1 MLSELCVRRP
11 VFATMLVMSLVVLG
25 IFSFRDLGVDL
36 FPKADPATVNISVSF
51 PGTSPAEM
59 STTVVEPIEQELS
72 GIAGIDELN
81 SRMSEGGAQITVK
94 FVLERDIND
103 ASNDVREK
111 VAGAM
116 RNLPPEVLPPVI
128 QKVDPDSDP
137 VFSFVLSSNSMSLRT
152 LTEIADK
159 QLKRSLQSV
168 DGVGQVTLGGDR
180 LREIHIVIDT
190 EKLNAHGL
198 SINQVRDAIV
208 AENIEV
214 PGGSVEQGKSQF
226 LLRTRGRIDASDQFA
241 HIVIA
246 TMNKTPITVS
256 DVGYVEDTTER
267 ATSATWMDDGRSA
280 VLIDVRRTTGE
291 NTIQVIEGV
300 KKKLA
305 TIMPTLP
312 RDMNIDVTRDDSKFI
327 YASIASL
334 EEHLLW
340 GSLLAAV
347 VVMFFIRNIRAVII
361 SALAIPASIIATFTL
376 MGGLGF
382 TLNNMTLLGL
392 TLAVGIVI
400 DDAIVVLENIFRHI
414 EERKCTPFEG
424 AISGTKEV
432 TLAVTA
438 TTLSLV
444 VIFLPV
450 AFMTGYTRRF
460 INPFGWTMTFAIMV
474 SMLVSFTLTPMLSS
488 KFLRAADTDSDH
500 DRHEHGILHRVE
512 QWYARSLEWSL
523 KHPRIIIGSAVLVFL
538 ATFPLNAVVGRSF
551 IPNED
556 MGDFTVHMD
565 GPEGYTLQGMGEM
578 ARGIANTLRPIE
590 GIAHIVTMSG
600 AGRENHAHLFVQ
612 LKPLSDR
619 RVTQDQVIAKVR
631 QVLAGHPGLR
641 PSITMRTA
649 LGSGE
654 NGGAVIQANLLGPDL
669 DKLTDYS
676 LRLIA
681 AAQQTPSLADAKI
694 SVNNSNPEIHVDVDR
709 KRAADLGV
717 RMATIGNVLRL
728 MVAGEDEISRYREG
742 SEQYP
747 VKIRVVE
754 DQRRDLE
761 AIQRLT
767 VPSEFGSAVRIDN
780 IAHLERGLGPSMLQ
794 RFNHQFAFTLY
805 ADVAPGHALD
815 EASNDLRRLIADL
828 KMTPEYSAKLTGQ
841 TKILDET
848 TTNLIM
854 AIGLAS
860 VFVYI
865 VLAAQFESFFQPL
878 IIMLVLPLSI
888 PFALITLLATGRT
901 LNLWSALGVLLLLG
915 IVKKN
920 AILQVD
926 YANVLRARGLP
937 VREAVVEACKTR
949 LRPILM
955 TTAAIIAGL
964 IPTALGVGIGGAQRS
979 AIAMTIIGG
988 QSLCLFLTLLLVP
1001 VAYYKL
1007 VEWEQSTTTVP
1018 FRERLGNLLPSWR
1031 REREI

>member
-36 FPKADPATVNISVSF
+36 FPKADPATVTVSVQF

-59 STTVVEPIEQELS
+59 STSVTEPIEQALS
-72 GIAGIDELN
+72 SISGIDELT
-81 SRMSEGGAQITVK
+81 SRINEGQSMTTVK

-103 ASNDVREK
+103 AANDVREK

-116 RNLPPEVLPPVI
+116 RNVPPEVLPPVI
-128 QKVDPDSDP
+128 QRVDPDSDP
-137 VFSFVLSSNSMSLRT
+137 VLSLVLSSKSMSLRT

-159 QLKRSLQSV
+159 QLRRSIQSV
-168 DGVGQVTLGGDR
+168 DGVGEVSLGGDR
-180 LREIHIVIDT
+180 AREIHVVVDI

-198 SINQVRDAIV
+198 SIAQVRDAII

-214 PGGSVEQGKSQF
+214 PGGAVEQGKSQF
-226 LLRTRGRIDASDQFA
+226 LLRTRGRIDAAENFG
-241 HIVIA
+241 HIVITTLGHTPVTLNDIGYAEDA
-246 TMNKTPITVS
+246 TEHAS
-256 DVGYVEDTTER
+256 
-267 ATSATWMDDGRSA
+267 SATWMDDGTPA
-280 VLIDVRRTTGE
+280 VMLDVRRTSGE
-291 NTIQVIEGV
+291 NTIRVIEDV

-305 TIMPTLP
+305 SLRPTLP
-312 RDMNIDVTRDDSKFI
+312 RDLDITVTKDDSEFI

-376 MGGLGF
+376 LRGLGF

-414 EERKCTPFEG
+414 EEEHSTPFDG
-424 AISGTKEV
+424 AIAGTREV
-432 TLAVTA
+432 TLAVSA

-460 INPFGWTMTFAIMV
+460 INPFGWTMTFSIMV

-488 KFLRAADTDSDH
+488 KFLRAADAESDKASK
-500 DRHEHGILHRVE
+500 DNWLFRKIDD
-512 QWYARSLEWSL
+512 WYERSLEWSL
-523 KHPRIIIGSAVLVFL
+523 KHPRVIIGTSIVVFL
-538 ATFPLNAVVGRSF
+538 ATFPLNALVGRSF

-556 MGDFTVHMD
+556 MGDFTIHID
-565 GPEGYTLQGMGEM
+565 GPEGSTLEGMGQL
-578 ARGIANTLRPIE
+578 ARDLATELRSGE
-590 GIAHIVTMSG
+590 GIGHIEVLSG
-600 AGRENHAHLFVQ
+600 SGRMNHAHLFVR
-612 LKPLSDR
+612 LKPFDER
-619 RVTQDQVIAKVR
+619 RITQDQVIAHARKILV
-631 QVLAGHPGLR
+631 GHPGYR

-654 NGGAVIQANLLGPDL
+654 SGGFPIQANLLGPDL
-669 DKLTDYS
+669 QKLTDYS
-676 LRLIA
+676 LRLLA
-681 AAQQTPSLADAKI
+681 AAQKTPSLADPKV
-694 SVNNSNPEIHVDVDR
+694 SVNNSNPEILVDVDR

-717 RMATIGNVLRL
+717 RMATIGNTLRL
-728 MVAGEDEISRYREG
+728 MVAGEDEISRFREG

-747 VKIRVVE
+747 VKIRVLE
-754 DQRRDLE
+754 DQRRDLT

-767 VPSEFGSAVRIDN
+767 VPSATGEAVRLDN
-780 IAHLERGLGPSMLQ
+780 IARLERGLGPSMLQ
-794 RFNHQFAFTLY
+794 RYNHQFSIMLT
-805 ADVAPGHALD
+805 ADVAQGHALD
-815 EASNDLRRLIADL
+815 ETSNDVRRLIADL
-828 KMTPEYSAKLTGQ
+828 KMSPDYQAKLSGQ

-848 TTNLIM
+848 TGNLLM

-860 VFVYI
+860 VFVYM
-865 VLAAQFESFFQPL
+865 VLAAQFESFAQPL
-878 IIMLVLPLSI
+878 VIMLVLPLSI
-888 PFALITLLATGRT
+888 PFALGTLLATGRT

-926 YANVLRARGLP
+926 YANVLRARGVPLHQ
-937 VREAVVEACKTR
+937 AVVEACRTR

-964 IPTALGVGIGGAQRS
+964 VPTALGVGIGGAQRS
-979 AIAMTIIGG
+979 AIAVTIIGG
-988 QSLCLFLTLLLVP
+988 QSLCLFLTLLVVP
-1001 VAYYKL
+1001 VGYMKL
-1007 VEWEQSTTTVP
+1007 AEWEQSSARWS
-1018 FRERLGNLLPSWR
+1018 FRSLMGRTRAASR
-1031 REREI
+1031 V

>member
-36 FPKADPATVNISVSF
+36 FPKADPATVTVTVQF

-59 STTVVEPIEQELS
+59 STSVVEPIEQALS
-72 GIAGIDELN
+72 SISGIDELT
-81 SRMSEGGAQITVK
+81 SRINEGQGMITVK

-103 ASNDVREK
+103 AANDVREK

-128 QKVDPDSDP
+128 QRVDPDSDP
-137 VFSFVLSSNSMSLRT
+137 VLSYVLSSKSMSLRT

-159 QLKRSLQSV
+159 QLRRSLQSV
-168 DGVGQVTLGGDR
+168 DGVGEVSLGGDR
-180 LREIHIVIDT
+180 AREIHIVVDI
-190 EKLNAHGL
+190 EKLNAHNL
-198 SINQVRDAIV
+198 SIAQVRDAIV

-214 PGGSVEQGKSQF
+214 PGGAVEQGKSQF
-226 LLRTRGRIDASDQFA
+226 LLRTRGRIDAAEDFN

-246 TMNKTPITVS
+246 TMGETPITVS
-256 DVGYVEDTTER
+256 DIGYAEDATEHPS
-267 ATSATWMDDGRSA
+267 SATWMDDGTPA
-280 VLIDVRRTTGE
+280 VMLDVRRTTGE
-291 NTIQVIEGV
+291 NTIRVIEDV
-300 KKKLA
+300 KHKLA
-305 TIMPTLP
+305 AIRPTLP
-312 RDMNIDVTRDDSKFI
+312 RDLEITTTRDDSEFI

-376 MGGLGF
+376 LRGLGF

-414 EERKCTPFEG
+414 EEKHSTPFDG
-424 AISGTKEV
+424 AIEGTREV

-460 INPFGWTMTFAIMV
+460 INPFGWTMTFSIMV

-488 KFLRAADTDSDH
+488 KFLRAKDVESDKASK
-500 DRHEHGILHRVE
+500 DQRLFRKLDE
-512 QWYARSLEWSL
+512 WYERSLEWSL
-523 KHPRIIIGSAVLVFL
+523 AHPRIVIGAAVLVFL
-538 ATFPLNAVVGRSF
+538 STFPLNAMVGRSF

-556 MGDFTVHMD
+556 MGDFTVHID
-565 GPEGYTLQGMGEM
+565 GPEGSTLEGMGVL
-578 ARGIANTLRPIE
+578 ARNLAAELRPSEGVEHIE
-590 GIAHIVTMSG
+590 VLSG
-600 AGRENHAHLFVQ
+600 SGRMNHAHLFVK
-612 LKPLSDR
+612 LKPFGER
-619 RVTQDQVIAKVR
+619 RVTEEQVVAHARTILVK
-631 QVLAGHPGLR
+631 HPGFR

-654 NGGAVIQANLLGPDL
+654 SGGFPIQANLLGPDL
-669 DKLTDYS
+669 QRLTDYS
-676 LRLIA
+676 LALIA
-681 AAQQTPSLADAKI
+681 AAQQTPSLADPKVT
-694 SVNNSNPEIHVDVDR
+694 VNNSNPEILVAVDR

-717 RMATIGNVLRL
+717 RMSTIGNTLRL

-747 VKIRVVE
+747 VKIRVLE
-754 DQRRDLE
+754 EQRRDLT

-767 VPSEFGSAVRIDN
+767 VPSSTSGPVRIDN

-794 RFNHQFAFTLY
+794 RFNHQFSIMLV

-815 EASNDLRRLIADL
+815 EASADVRRLIADL
-828 KMTPEYSAKLTGQ
+828 KMSPEYQAKLSGQ

-848 TTNLIM
+848 TANLLM

-860 VFVYI
+860 VFVYM
-865 VLAAQFESFFQPL
+865 VLAAQFESFAQP
-878 IIMLVLPLSI
+878 IVIMLVLPLSI
-888 PFALITLLATGRT
+888 PFALATLLATGRT

-926 YANVLRARGLP
+926 YANVLRARGVPLHQ
-937 VREAVVEACKTR
+937 AVVEACRTR

-979 AIAMTIIGG
+979 AIAVTIIGG
-988 QSLCLFLTLLLVP
+988 QSLCLFLTLLVVP
-1001 VAYYKL
+1001 VGYIKL
-1007 VEWEQSTTTVP
+1007 AEWEESSAGASLRDVMTRTRSAFSSKTP
-1018 FRERLGNLLPSWR
+1018 
-1031 REREI
+1031 

>member
-36 FPKADPATVNISVSF
+36 FPKADPATVTVSVQF

-59 STTVVEPIEQELS
+59 STSVVEPIEQALS
-72 GIAGIDELN
+72 SIAGIDELT
-81 SRMSEGGAQITVK
+81 SRINEGQGMITVK

-103 ASNDVREK
+103 AANDVREK

-116 RNLPPEVLPPVI
+116 RNVPPEVLPPVI
-128 QKVDPDSDP
+128 QRVDPDSDP
-137 VFSFVLSSNSMSLRT
+137 VLSMVLSSKSMSLRT

-159 QLKRSLQSV
+159 QLSRALQSV
-168 DGVGQVTLGGDR
+168 DGVGQVSLGGDR
-180 LREIHIVIDT
+180 AREIHVVVDT

-198 SINQVRDAIV
+198 SISQVRDAIV

-214 PGGSVEQGKSQF
+214 PGGAIEQGKSQF
-226 LLRTRGRIDASDQFA
+226 LLRTLGRMNAAEDFG

-246 TMNKTPITVS
+246 TRGTTPITLN
-256 DVGYVEDTTER
+256 DIGYVEDATER
-267 ATSATWMDDGRSA
+267 ASSATWMDNGTPA
-280 VLIDVRRTTGE
+280 VMLDVRRTTGE
-291 NTIQVIEGV
+291 NTIRVIEDV

-305 TIMPTLP
+305 QIRPTLP
-312 RDMNIDVTRDDSKFI
+312 RDLDITLTKDDSEFI

-376 MGGLGF
+376 LRGLGF

-414 EERKCTPFEG
+414 EEEHSTPFDG
-424 AISGTKEV
+424 AIAGTKEV

-488 KFLRAADTDSDH
+488 KFLRAKDVESDKASK
-500 DRHEHGILHRVE
+500 DQKVFQKIDA
-512 QWYARSLEWSL
+512 WYARSLEWSL
-523 KHPRIIIGSAVLVFL
+523 AHPRIIVGTAILVFL
-538 ATFPLNAVVGRSF
+538 STFPLNAMVGRSF

-556 MGDFTVHMD
+556 MGDFTIHID
-565 GPEGYTLQGMGEM
+565 GPEGSTLEGMGQI
-578 ARGIANTLRPIE
+578 ARDLAKELRTSD
-590 GIAHIVTMSG
+590 GVAHIEVLSG
-600 AGRENHAHLFVQ
+600 AGRMNHAHLFVR
-612 LKPLSDR
+612 LKPLADR
-619 RVTQDQVIAKVR
+619 RVSQDQVIAHMRTILV
-631 QVLAGHPGLR
+631 GHPGYR
-641 PSITMRTA
+641 PSISMRTA
-649 LGSGE
+649 LGTGE
-654 NGGAVIQANLLGPDL
+654 NGGFPIQANLLGPDL
-669 DKLTDYS
+669 QKITDYS
-676 LRLIA
+676 LKLVA
-681 AAQQTPSLADAKI
+681 AAQKTPSLADPKV
-694 SVNNSNPEIHVDVDR
+694 SVNNSNPEIRVQVDR

-717 RMATIGNVLRL
+717 RMSTVGNTLRL

-747 VKIRVVE
+747 VKIRVLE
-754 DQRRDLE
+754 EQRRDLT
-761 AIQRLT
+761 AISRLT
-767 VPSEFGSAVRIDN
+767 VSSTSGEPVRIDN
-780 IAHLERGLGPSMLQ
+780 IATLDRGLGPSMLQ
-794 RFNHQFAFTLY
+794 RFNHQFSITLS

-815 EASNDLRRLIADL
+815 EASNDVRRLIADL
-828 KMTPEYSAKLTGQ
+828 KMSPDYQAKLSGQ
-841 TKILDET
+841 TKVLDET
-848 TTNLIM
+848 TGNLIM

-860 VFVYI
+860 VFVYM
-865 VLAAQFESFFQPL
+865 VLAAQFESFLQPL
-878 IIMLVLPLSI
+878 VIMLVLPLSI
-888 PFALITLLATGRT
+888 PFALGTLIGTGRT

-926 YANVLRARGLP
+926 YANVLRARGMP
-937 VREAVVEACKTR
+937 VHEAIVVACRTR

-964 IPTALGVGIGGAQRS
+964 VPTALGVGIGGAQRS
-979 AIAMTIIGG
+979 AIAVTIIGG
-988 QSLCLFLTLLLVP
+988 QSLCLFLTLLVVP
-1001 VAYYKL
+1001 VGYLKL
-1007 VEWEQSTTTVP
+1007 AEWEQSKGGLSLRHVMART
-1018 FRERLGNLLPSWR
+1018 RAA
-1031 REREI
+1031 IKI